1 MYCLNVLSNILEICT
16 LLIPK
21 WIQLIQNYFF
31 LILDENVTKNNA
43 MLNEASFQRH
53 CYLAGVR
60 ITLIQVYVNRIE
72 FRYFFHIL
80 GFLLKM
86 WLSYCCL
93 FCSFLVLIKSW
104 GKQNNPNSCVP
115 VSIFLALNSSHLLYT
130 HLETWYLEAPGPLKT
145 VSWTSMVLSLRIS
158 KPCEPHTPTRDE
170 GDLHFSQVF
179 LFVTKDEL
187 SLREDSSASFF
198 WWLLFQGLLSLISL
212 PKWTV

>member
-31 LILDENVTKNNA
+31 LIPDENVTKNNA

-53 CYLAGVR
+53 CCLAGVR

-115 VSIFLALNSSHLLYT
+115 VSIFLALNSSHLLYSFGN
-130 HLETWYLEAPGPLKT
+130 LILRGSRAPKDSLLNQYGSFPQDQQAL
-145 VSWTSMVLSLRIS
+145 WTSH
-158 KPCEPHTPTRDE
+158 PD
-170 GDLHFSQVF
+170 
-179 LFVTKDEL
+179 
-187 SLREDSSASFF
+187 
-198 WWLLFQGLLSLISL
+198 
-212 PKWTV
+212 